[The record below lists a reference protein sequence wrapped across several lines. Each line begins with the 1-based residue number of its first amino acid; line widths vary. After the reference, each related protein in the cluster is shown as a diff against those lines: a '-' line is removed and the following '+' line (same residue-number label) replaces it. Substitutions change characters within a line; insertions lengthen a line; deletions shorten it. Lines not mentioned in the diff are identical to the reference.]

1 MYETGSC
8 QLLFASYVRLP
19 QDKRERIIFKEN
31 FEVIESAIEQHKR
44 LYFTS
49 STNKANKHIVAPY
62 SLSNSKEELF
72 NYLIAQEK
80 GNAYSFRVSRI
91 ANLAVLNEEAVF
103 SDKVVPIF
111 EKMEIYGPQFS
122 YSLSENKTIKVRFS
136 ERGKALYEKI
146 YLHRPPYTKIN
157 GDIYEFDCSVT
168 QLTQYL
174 QRFGKN
180 AVVVEPENVRVDM
193 EIYYVNAY
201 QAYKNQGKENKTKKK

>member
-1 MYETGSC
+1 M
-8 QLLFASYVRLP
+8 
-19 QDKRERIIFKEN
+19 
-31 FEVIESAIEQHKR
+31 
-44 LYFTS
+44 
-49 STNKANKHIVAPY
+49 
-62 SLSNSKEELF
+62 
-72 NYLIAQEK
+72 
-80 GNAYSFRVSRI
+80 
-91 ANLAVLNEEAVF
+91 
-103 SDKVVPIF
+103 VPIF

-146 YLHRPPYTKIN
+146 YLHRPPYTKIS